1 MIEKTIVSSLLF
13 LAAVALVLG
22 GCGGSKKKSID
33 TDGDGYGLNC
43 DLGLDCRDS
52 DADVNPGA
60 SETCDNSIDDDC
72 DGETDEDCN
81 TCVDLDTD
89 GFGDG
94 CAAGADCDDNNPA
107 VNPDATEICNQVD
120 DDCDGVID
128 EATDDD
134 GDGWTVCTGDCDDN
148 DPSVFPGATV
158 ICDVKDNDCDG
169 VVPADETSDGDGD
182 TWVTCLDCNDADAAI
197 YPGAAEICDGIDNN
211 CDGDVDEGL
220 DGDGDGM
227 SRCEGDCDDT
237 DPTVYH
243 GAPELCD
250 GLDNDCDGQVDE
262 ACSCKLGEVQRCFRG
277 PPGRHDVGACED
289 GQQVCLMI
297 SEGVNL
303 WGPCEGGISPSLEV
317 CDDLDNDCNGCLD
330 ELEAC
335 VDVVGSCPGP
345 GDPRVPAGTPFST
358 YPLDGAEFYPGTDV
372 TGWQWEVT
380 GTPCDRLFLSL
391 PDSPATSEN
400 GQLSFTLNGA
410 DQREASL
417 DFTLSGDYAVTMT
430 ATLEGGGTFSCNWIV
445 HVVAPGLRVEL
456 CWDATGPTA
465 SEHFGGTVDVDLH
478 MGKTGVTPAWFDGD
492 DCDYIS
498 CDVFSDLHDSWGYA
512 SSPIEHC
519 TGPGARGTFTDACPN
534 PRLDI
539 DNVSRSTEY
548 VPENINLDNPN
559 EGDQFRVMV
568 HHFTSTTRLAKPL
581 VNVYCGG
588 DLLGTYGQAPNEVES
603 FDEGGSR
610 EGGDMWR
617 VVDITTHVNAQGD
630 TTGCDLDL
638 LTPPGGSGYYLTLDD
653 PTY

>member
-1 MIEKTIVSSLLF
+1 
-13 LAAVALVLG
+13 
-22 GCGGSKKKSID
+22 
-33 TDGDGYGLNC
+33 
-43 DLGLDCRDS
+43 
-52 DADVNPGA
+52 
-60 SETCDNSIDDDC
+60 
-72 DGETDEDCN
+72 
-81 TCVDLDTD
+81 
-89 GFGDG
+89 
-94 CAAGADCDDNNPA
+94 
-107 VNPDATEICNQVD
+107 
-120 DDCDGVID
+120 
-128 EATDDD
+128 
-134 GDGWTVCTGDCDDN
+134 
-148 DPSVFPGATV
+148 
-158 ICDVKDNDCDG
+158 
-169 VVPADETSDGDGD
+169 
-182 TWVTCLDCNDADAAI
+182 
-197 YPGAAEICDGIDNN
+197 
-211 CDGDVDEGL
+211 
-220 DGDGDGM
+220 
-227 SRCEGDCDDT
+227 
-237 DPTVYH
+237 
-243 GAPELCD
+243 
-250 GLDNDCDGQVDE
+250 
-262 ACSCKLGEVQRCFRG
+262 
-277 PPGRHDVGACED
+277 
-289 GQQVCLMI
+289 
-297 SEGVNL
+297 
-303 WGPCEGGISPSLEV
+303 
-317 CDDLDNDCNGCLD
+317 
-330 ELEAC
+330 
-335 VDVVGSCPGP
+335 
-345 GDPRVPAGTPFST
+345 
-358 YPLDGAEFYPGTDV
+358 
-372 TGWQWEVT
+372 
-380 GTPCDRLFLSL
+380 
-391 PDSPATSEN
+391 
-400 GQLSFTLNGA
+400 
-410 DQREASL
+410 
-417 DFTLSGDYAVTMT
+417 MT